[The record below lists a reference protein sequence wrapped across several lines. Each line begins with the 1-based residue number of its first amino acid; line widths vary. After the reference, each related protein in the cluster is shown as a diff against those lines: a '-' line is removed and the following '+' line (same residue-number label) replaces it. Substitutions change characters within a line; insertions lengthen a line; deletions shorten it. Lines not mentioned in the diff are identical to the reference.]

1 VAFLWAIEVIALWVL
16 ARILPGLSLEGWGAA
31 ALAVGIIGLLNA
43 LVRPFV
49 LLLTLP
55 ITVLS
60 FGFLTLA
67 LNAFILWGVAAMVPG
82 LHVAGFGTG
91 FIAAMTLSVTNTVA
105 SALLAFNEED
115 SVYRNIV
122 RRIARRTHPGPP
134 QKTAGLVFIEIDGLA
149 ATTLERAMREGYLP
163 TLQHWLSSGSHRLRR
178 WDCGLPSQTSSV
190 QAGLLFGN
198 NFDIPGFR
206 WYERA
211 TKEVIVCNDPAHA
224 MRIEQR
230 VSRGAGLLRDGG
242 ISICNMFTG
251 DAEKNVATIST
262 LTPAAQVRRSSSI
275 YFSFFLNPYN
285 FTRALI
291 LMVWELFLERWQ
303 SLRQRLRGVRPRVS
317 RGGSF
322 PFLRA
327 ASTVFQREL
336 GTYTLMSEMF
346 AGVPI
351 AYITYVGYDVVAHHA
366 GPERTDALRILRDVD
381 RRIAMLARAA
391 NDAPRPYH
399 FVVLSDHG
407 QAASIPFR
415 QRHGRPVDDVVRELV
430 SKGRTVH
437 APVVKTEGWGHLN
450 ALLSEAIRHDRLTVR
465 AARRLLRRR
474 TREGVVDLGSMR
486 EAASGEVLV
495 CASGNLGLIYFTTQA
510 QRLHLEE
517 IASDH
522 PGLIEGL
529 VAHEGIGFVMMRSA
543 RYGPVVTGRGGV
555 HYLRDRRIEGD
566 DPLADY
572 GDHAREHLV
581 RLDGFPHC
589 GDLVVMGRYH
599 PGARQV
605 ETFEEMVGAHGGLGG
620 AQTVPFL
627 VVPRGWPL
635 PAGAIRNPEHL
646 YQVFVRWRDAL
657 AEGREPSARV
667 DGLAGDAV

>member
-1 VAFLWAIEVIALWVL
+1 
-16 ARILPGLSLEGWGAA
+16 
-31 ALAVGIIGLLNA
+31 
-43 LVRPFV
+43 
-49 LLLTLP
+49 
-55 ITVLS
+55 
-60 FGFLTLA
+60 
-67 LNAFILWGVAAMVPG
+67 
-82 LHVAGFGTG
+82 
-91 FIAAMTLSVTNTVA
+91 
-105 SALLAFNEED
+105 
-115 SVYRNIV
+115 
-122 RRIARRTHPGPP
+122 
-134 QKTAGLVFIEIDGLA
+134 
-149 ATTLERAMREGYLP
+149 MREGYLP